1 MDTVAFVSCTSYDRT
16 AVERAMQQACAW
28 LHGPESFG
36 VQNKR
41 VFLKPNLLTD
51 RTPEE
56 AVTTHPEIVRAVIR
70 LFKAAGAHV
79 TVGDSP
85 ANTANLEQVWKKSG
99 IGAVCAEENVPLIA
113 LEQAGLTTVTHDG
126 FSFALSTPIA
136 ETDLLVNL
144 PKVKSHS
151 LTALTAAV
159 KNAYGV
165 LPGYSKTQYHKRYPD
180 TPTFGR
186 FVAAIW
192 KALPPSISIADGIV
206 GMEGE
211 GPSSG
216 TPIALN
222 FIAAA
227 RDPFALDFALCDVLG
242 IAPRRVPYLY
252 GQERPY
258 TCVGERPSIPHFAI
272 PAGQHLLDHLPR
284 WLTRTAGNLVWVRP
298 AFDTARCI
306 SCGKCVKACPVEALS
321 LAPATRTPQLRR
333 AICISCSCCHEV
345 CPVKAIRMTRSPL
358 LKMMNV
364 FRGLD

>member
-1 MDTVAFVSCTSYDRT
+1 MDTVAFVSCTSYDRS
-16 AVERAMQQACAW
+16 AVERALQQICACLQW
-28 LHGPESFG
+28 PEALD

-70 LFKAAGAHV
+70 FFKAAGAHI

-85 ANTANLEQVWKKSG
+85 ANTANLEQVWRKSG

-113 LEQAGLTTVTHDG
+113 LEQAGITTVTHEG
-126 FSFALSTPIA
+126 FSFPVSTPIVEA
-136 ETDLLVNL
+136 DLLVNL

-159 KNAYGV
+159 KNVYGV

-186 FVAAIW
+186 FVASIW
-192 KALPPSISIADGIV
+192 KALPPSISIADGIL

-222 FIAAA
+222 FLAAA

-242 IAPRRVPYLY
+242 IAPRRVPYLCH
-252 GQERPY
+252 QERPY
-258 TCVGERPSIPHFAI
+258 TCIGARPTVPHFAI

-284 WLTRTAGNLVWVRP
+284 WFTRAAGSLVWVRP

-306 SCGKCVKACPVEALS
+306 RCGKCVKACPVEALS
-321 LAPATRTPQLRR
+321 FASPTHAPTLRNPV
-333 AICISCSCCHEV
+333 CISCSCCHEV
-345 CPVKAIRMTRSPL
+345 CPVKAVRMTRSPL
-358 LKMMNV
+358 LKMLNV